1 MWSNQ
6 PKSKLIFYRKSIIF
20 KLVTWSISNSLE
32 KAFITITAPGGVWK
46 QWKVC
51 YMTEI
56 ICKTYAKY
64 VSQTFCWF
72 QTHFC
77 LHHKPK
83 IKLALTE
90 VITLEKLLIIVGKT
104 WVNII
109 ICIIM
114 IDIATILICKTLFY
128 EKILLLIVRRV
139 FNELD

>member
-46 QWKVC
+46 QRKVC
-51 YMTEI
+51 E
-56 ICKTYAKY
+56 TYAKY

-83 IKLALTE
+83 IKLALTK

-109 ICIIM
+109 LCIIM

-128 EKILLLIVRRV
+128 ENILLLIVRRV